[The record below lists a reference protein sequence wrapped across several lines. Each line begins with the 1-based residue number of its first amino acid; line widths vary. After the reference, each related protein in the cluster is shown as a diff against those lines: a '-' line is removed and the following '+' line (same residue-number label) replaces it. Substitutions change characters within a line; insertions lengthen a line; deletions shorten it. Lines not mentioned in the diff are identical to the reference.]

1 MNSSVNSGKFEDKS
15 SSCSVVRVC
24 SGNRVLSRKGTGVTG
39 WVKNKK
45 KWSSFKLS
53 SYLAR
58 RCKNDYKFRWVDK
71 EKMKKNRCV
80 LKLYLTDQT
89 NIIKIEDK
97 LAKAFHVRLEVH
109 SLRAFWNDYQHH
121 ISDWWITYSSSN
133 RLNKKFH
140 KYQPKK

>member
-1 MNSSVNSGKFEDKS
+1 MNSSVNSVKFEDKS
-15 SSCSVVRVC
+15 SCSLVRVC
-24 SGNRVLSRKGTGVTG
+24 SGNRVLSRKGTRVTG

-71 EKMKKNRCV
+71 EKRGKNRCV

-97 LAKAFHVRLEVH
+97 LT
-109 SLRAFWNDYQHH
+109 LRHFMFDWRTTLSKSFLKWLLFNVWFKKTDRHLLLYAIANVYPFFW
-121 ISDWWITYSSSN
+121 I
-133 RLNKKFH
+133 
-140 KYQPKK
+140 

>member
-1 MNSSVNSGKFEDKS
+1 MNSSVNSDKFEDKS
-15 SSCSVVRVC
+15 SSVVRVC

-71 EKMKKNRCV
+71 EKTRKNRCV

-97 LAKAFHVRLEVH
+97 LAKAFHVWLEVH
-109 SLRAFWNDYQHH
+109 SLRAFWNDYHH
-121 ISDWWITYSSSN
+121 YISDWWITYSSSN
-133 RLNKKFH
+133 RLNNNFH

>member
-1 MNSSVNSGKFEDKS
+1 MNSSVNSDKFEDKS
-15 SSCSVVRVC
+15 SSVVRVC

-45 KWSSFKLS
+45 KLSSFKLS

-71 EKMKKNRCV
+71 EKTRKNRCV

-97 LAKAFHVRLEVH
+97 LTKAFHVRLEVH
-109 SLRAFWNDYQHH
+109 SL
-121 ISDWWITYSSSN
+121 
-133 RLNKKFH
+133 
-140 KYQPKK
+140 